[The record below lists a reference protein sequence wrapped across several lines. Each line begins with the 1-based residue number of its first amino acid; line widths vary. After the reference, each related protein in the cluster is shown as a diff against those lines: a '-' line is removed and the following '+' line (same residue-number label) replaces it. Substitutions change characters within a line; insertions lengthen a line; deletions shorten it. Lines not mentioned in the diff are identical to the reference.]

1 MATNL
6 TSEGLARGVPPPW
19 EGAGWIRGE
28 VRRGAFRFSALF
40 ALVALI
46 ALATVLAGCRHAPSY
61 PGAPI
66 ILISIDTLRSDH
78 LPAYGYAGVETPAL
92 DALRRDAILCERA
105 YSHYP
110 MTLPSHASILTGLLP
125 TQHGVRDN
133 VGYPLDGDRYPTLA
147 RLLKAAGYETG
158 GAVSTYV
165 LRHTTGI
172 AAGFDSYEDSI
183 EVQGGERLDD
193 VQRAGGETAR
203 RGLDWIRGRAA
214 GKPFFF
220 FLHLYEPHTP
230 YTPPEPW
237 KSRYRDHPYD
247 GEIATADAIVGNFLD
262 ELKKLAI
269 YDRAVV
275 LLLSDHG
282 EGLNDHGERQHGIFL
297 YRETLQVPLLL
308 KLPGGERKGATLAA
322 PVELADVAP
331 TLLALAGV
339 KRPREMTG
347 TPLLD
352 LLDGKVPAREIYSET
367 FYPRLHLGWSDLAS
381 LIGDRYHYIEGPDP
395 ELYDLAHDRG
405 ETVNLRDRE
414 RRTFAALRADIKP
427 YDRALTPPHAANDQ
441 ETMQKL
447 ASLGYLGGSAAVTR
461 GALPDPKSQ
470 RQALAGL
477 EEAFE
482 HIQTGDDAGGVA
494 AFRRLLAVNPRMA
507 DVWAFLAFSLQ
518 RMGRHAEASP
528 AFEKALSLSNGTPS
542 LAVAAAASLIALGRL
557 DDARAHAELAMKGNP
572 AGAYDIL
579 VQVALAR
586 HDDKGALDLMRRAVT
601 SGVAG
606 PGLRRRYVL
615 LLAGQGDPQQAIA
628 ALKPLADRG
637 DPEAIGAL
645 ATALSDTGHHQEAA
659 ALLTQL
665 LARQPGNAR
674 AHELQGM
681 VALRLERLAEA
692 RGELERSLALD
703 AKSASAWNTLG
714 VALFRLEGPG
724 PALAAWQKSVALDP
738 TQYDALLNIGLVAA
752 QAGRRAEASRALKQF
767 LATAPSD
774 RFGEDRQK
782 ARGLLQEIGG

>member
-1 MATNL
+1 MATNC
-6 TSEGLARGVPPPW
+6 TSEPLG
-19 EGAGWIRGE
+19 
-28 VRRGAFRFSALF
+28 RRGAFRSTLF
-40 ALVALI
+40 ILVALTTI
-46 ALATVLAGCRHAPSY
+46 LAGCRHAPAY

-78 LPAYGYAGVETPAL
+78 LPAYGYAGVETPAI
-92 DALRRDAILCERA
+92 DALRRDAILCQRA
-105 YSHYP
+105 FSHYP
-110 MTLPSHASILTGLLP
+110 MTLPSHASILSGLLP

-133 VGYPLDGDRYPTLA
+133 VGYPFDAEHHKTLA
-147 RLLKAAGYETG
+147 GLLKAAGYETG

-165 LRHTTGI
+165 LRHANGI
-172 AAGFDSYEDSI
+172 AAGFDFYEDSM
-183 EVQGGERLDD
+183 EVQGGERLDE
-193 VQRAGGETAR
+193 VQRPGTETAR
-203 RGLDWIRGRAA
+203 RGLDWIRGRAP

-230 YTPPEPW
+230 YKPPEPW
-237 KSRYRDHPYD
+237 KSRYRDRPYD
-247 GEIATADAIVGNFLD
+247 GEIATADAIVGDFLG
-262 ELKKLAI
+262 ELKKLGI
-269 YDRAVV
+269 YDRAAVV
-275 LLLSDHG
+275 LLSDHG

-308 KLPGGERKGATLAA
+308 KLPGGEHKGETIAA

-339 KRPREMTG
+339 ARPPEMTG
-347 TPLLD
+347 LPLLD
-352 LLDGKVPAREIYSET
+352 VLGGKAPAREIYSET

-381 LIGDRYHYIEGPDP
+381 LIGGRYHYIDGPDP
-395 ELYDLAHDRG
+395 ELYDLERDRG
-405 ETVNLRDRE
+405 ETANLRDRE
-414 RRTFAALRADIKP
+414 RRTFAALRSAIKP
-427 YDRALTPPHAANDQ
+427 YDRTLAPPHAAQDQ

-447 ASLGYLGGSAAVTR
+447 ASLGYLGGSSAITR
-461 GALPDPKSQ
+461 GTLPDPKSQ

-482 HIQTGDDAGGVA
+482 HVQAGDDAAAAASFERLVA
-494 AFRRLLAVNPRMA
+494 ANPRMA
-507 DVWAFLAFSLQ
+507 DVWAFLAFTLQ
-518 RMGRHAEASP
+518 RQKRHEEASR

-572 AGAYDIL
+572 GGAYDIL

-586 HDDKGALDLMRRAVT
+586 HDEKGALDLIQRAVD
-601 SGVAG
+601 SGVAS
-606 PGLRRRYVL
+606 PSLRQRYVL

-645 ATALSDTGHHQEAA
+645 ATALSDTGRNPEAE

-674 AHELQGM
+674 AHELLGM
-681 VALRLERLAEA
+681 VTLRLDRTAEA
-692 RGELERSLALD
+692 RSELERSLALD
-703 AKSASAWNTLG
+703 GKRASAWNTLG
-714 VALFRLEGPG
+714 VALYRLEGPG
-724 PALAAWQKSVALDP
+724 PALTAWQKSVALDP

-752 QAGRRAEASRALKQF
+752 QAGRRAEASRALHQF
-767 LATAPSD
+767 LATAPAD
-774 RFGEDRQK
+774 RFAEDRQK